1 MHLYFWEKWI
11 SGASAVL
18 SLLYILE
25 MGLGIPIYWGWLLGC
40 SESCPFYTDARFAGA
55 MAESKRFD
63 TKSTGCLEGLFNFLA
78 LNQRLQMP
86 KMIAYQKHSE
96 GSSKVL
102 HISTFSFAFFGDAFY
117 YFHRIV
123 CAMLFPWLWIG
134 SWPYCPWF
142 IFAVFIWKLTIARA
156 GHFIWS
162 SKIVVCSPHFSICC
176 RSESPKAQN

>member
-25 MGLGIPIYWGWLLGC
+25 MGLGIPIYWGWLLEC
-40 SESCPFYTDARFAGA
+40 SESCPFYTDARFAGT

-86 KMIAYQKHSE
+86 KMIAYRKHSE
-96 GSSKVL
+96 GSNNTLSKVL
-102 HISTFSFAFFGDAFY
+102 HISTFSFAFLVTPFIMSTGLSVPCF
-117 YFHRIV
+117 
-123 CAMLFPWLWIG
+123 FPGYELDLGLIALDLSLPFLSE
-134 SWPYCPWF
+134 SWP
-142 IFAVFIWKLTIARA
+142 
-156 GHFIWS
+156 
-162 SKIVVCSPHFSICC
+162 
-176 RSESPKAQN
+176 